1 MGDTVKLSRIE
12 QLVLEGIQT
21 GKVAMPVQ
29 QSGFFTT
36 IRGGPHHGKR
46 AHRHVLARMVKK
58 GVIRRVVNKDSISW
72 EEK

>member
-1 MGDTVKLSRIE
+1 MGDTVKLSKAE
-12 QLVLEGIQT
+12 QALLEGIRT
-21 GKVAMPVQ
+21 GKVAMNVR

-36 IRGGPHHGKR
+36 IRGGPRNGER

-58 GVIRRVVNKDSISW
+58 GVIRKVVTEDSIAW